1 MAKYQG
7 NSLPFLIKNIIKLKR
22 KKLYWDLPVER
33 QNFKV
38 KQKKK
43 QKKNL
48 SILIMTFSQHPGEC
62 NAYEN

>member
-7 NSLPFLIKNIIKLKR
+7 NSLPFLVKNIIKLKR

-33 QNFKV
+33 QNCQV

-43 QKKNL
+43 KNL
-48 SILIMTFSQHPGEC
+48 SIPVMTFSQHPGEC